1 MWSDTEAERP
11 PSAARERGIV
21 DQRPPGPIRW
31 ERHAKPGGGERW
43 IARLRPRDDR
53 TYRRLVAPLVPAIER
68 SLGPDAFANRAI
80 AGARLRPWAPAR
92 DAWWR
97 VARTAATDRAEG
109 IVIVRSDVRDCY
121 GSMGERALRA
131 IRIGPELDGFLRAL
145 GDTGVRGLPVGP
157 DPSAILANAILA
169 AADHEA
175 GAAGCRAIRWVDDVL
190 LVAAGRRSAQRG
202 FDAWRRALADLG
214 LEAHDGKTR
223 WFTGR
228 GCGALPVGS
237 GSGPGSGG
245 RDIIAA
251 P

>member
-1 MWSDTEAERP
+1 
-11 PSAARERGIV
+11 V
-21 DQRPPGPIRW
+21 HQRPPGPIRW

-43 IARLRPRDDR
+43 IARLPPRDDR

-68 SLGPDAFANRAI
+68 SLGPDAFANRAL

-92 DAWWR
+92 HVWR
-97 VARTAATDRAEG
+97 RIVRTATTDRTEG

-121 GSMGERALRA
+121 GSMGERALHA

-145 GDTGVRGLPVGP
+145 ADAGVRGVPVGP

-169 AADHEA
+169 IADREAA
-175 GAAGCRAIRWVDDVL
+175 AAGCRAIRWVDDVL
-190 LVAAGRRSAQRG
+190 LVAAGRGSAQRA
-202 FDAWRRALADLG
+202 FDAWRRALAELG
-214 LEAHDGKTR
+214 LEAHEGKTR
-223 WFTGR
+223 RFVAGR
-228 GCGALPVGS
+228 GCGAFLAGS